1 MSVLIIISTESCIM
15 YFKYMSNYTIVMLML
30 QFSTIKI

>member
-1 MSVLIIISTESCIM
+1 MP
-15 YFKYMSNYTIVMLML
+15 NYTIVMLML